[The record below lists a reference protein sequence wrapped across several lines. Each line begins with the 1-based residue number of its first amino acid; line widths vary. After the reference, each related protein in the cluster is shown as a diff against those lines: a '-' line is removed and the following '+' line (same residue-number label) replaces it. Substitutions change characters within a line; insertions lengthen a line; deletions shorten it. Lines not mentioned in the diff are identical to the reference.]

1 MEIIG
6 THRNGTCATHW
17 ETRMPD
23 GGVEAAIEAIRGA
36 LPRALRG
43 RATTTFGSDEPQDWE
58 RPIVGDAPFWEVRVD
73 LHDKGWGPVVG
84 NLRPQPDGHL
94 TWTAWTPYAEGD
106 EGGWP
111 KPGLWTSRPA
121 PIAPPTTWEEA
132 AARDITAAA
141 LHNLAAHAV
150 APHEIRSDGT
160 IWHGGAQIRPL
171 DEADDLR
178 GAADAL
184 AAALETTL
192 WRECTGHAL
201 HALRIIGV
209 DVHVDAETLAA
220 AQEVTMTGEGGTL
233 VMTRGRCP
241 RRPWEYTPAPPRVR
255 LEMTTAAHGEESV
268 EIRSGALH
276 EKTRAHGHTYLIFW
290 PGEIAG
296 YQPRR
301 QDVEI
306 TWR

>member
-1 MEIIG
+1 MIITG
-6 THRNGTCATHW
+6 TVTAAHSQTRW
-17 ETRMPD
+17 ETPMPD

-73 LHDKGWGPVVG
+73 IHDKGWGPVVG
-84 NLRPQPDGHL
+84 WLRPQPEGRL
-94 TWTAWTPYAEGD
+94 AWRAWAAYAEGD
-106 EGGWP
+106 EARWP
-111 KPGLWTSRPA
+111 KPGLWSSRPE
-121 PIAPPTTWEEA
+121 PITPPMTWEEA
-132 AARDITAAA
+132 VARDITAAA
-141 LHNLAAHAV
+141 LQNLAAHAV
-150 APHEIRSDGT
+150 APHEIRSDGV

-192 WRECTGHAL
+192 WRECTEHAL

-209 DVHVDAETLAA
+209 DADVDAETLAA

-233 VMTRGRCP
+233 VMTLERCS

-268 EIRSGALH
+268 EIRSGALW
-276 EKTRAHGHTYLIFW
+276 EETRASGHTYLIFW